1 MILIKMEIG
10 YNGESFDDF
19 SQKKVWQSCRKA
31 VTQSYRG
38 FRFDE
43 VSQLHLRSY
52 PLWDKGRMRLAFI
65 LSKNVEATE
74 NRRVGNER

>member
-1 MILIKMEIG
+1 MESHLMI
-10 YNGESFDDF
+10 FH
-19 SQKKVWQSCRKA
+19 KKIVWQNWRKA

-52 PLWDKGRMRLAFI
+52 PLWDKERMRLAFI

-74 NRRVGNER
+74 NRRVENER